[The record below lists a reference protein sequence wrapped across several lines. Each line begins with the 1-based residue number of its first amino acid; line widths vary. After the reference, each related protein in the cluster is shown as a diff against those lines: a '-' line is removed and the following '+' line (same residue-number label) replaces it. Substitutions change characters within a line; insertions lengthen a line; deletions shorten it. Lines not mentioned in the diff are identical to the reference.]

1 MDNVCAKEFSAD
13 AEPELY
19 PAGQIPADR
28 MGMDIGPE
36 TQKIYAEAVKDAGTV
51 IWNGPMGVF
60 EFPAFAKGT
69 EAMEMCIRD
78 SPSTGPHRQTAGSG
92 LGVGVDVAGE
102 VPDLQMD
109 NELRVVDVHR
119 QIGVG
124 VIQEPPHVPV
134 SYTHLDV
141 YKRQLCGWLV
151 GLYDTWLNFPRLGL
165 PLRLGLLAAAI
176 LLTGAGV
183 CLTVD
188 MELAPNPMDGL
199 VSSLSQA
206 TGRSLGLC
214 KNLLDVT
221 CVGVTAALGLLLG
234 GQVLGVGV
242 GTLASMLLT
251 GRVIAG
257 INRAF
262 RQPMRR
268 LAGLEPAGTGEP
280 SAL

>member
-1 MDNVCAKEFSAD
+1 
-13 AEPELY
+13 
-19 PAGQIPADR
+19 
-28 MGMDIGPE
+28 
-36 TQKIYAEAVKDAGTV
+36 
-51 IWNGPMGVF
+51 
-60 EFPAFAKGT
+60 
-69 EAMEMCIRD
+69 
-78 SPSTGPHRQTAGSG
+78 
-92 LGVGVDVAGE
+92 
-102 VPDLQMD
+102 
-109 NELRVVDVHR
+109 
-119 QIGVG
+119 
-124 VIQEPPHVPV
+124 
-134 SYTHLDV
+134 
-141 YKRQLCGWLV
+141 
-151 GLYDTWLNFPRLGL
+151 
-165 PLRLGLLAAAI
+165 
-176 LLTGAGV
+176 
-183 CLTVD
+183 